1 MQTRGA
7 IIRQAPGKYEVVD
20 LEVDDPRAG
29 EVQVKLTA
37 SGLCHSDD
45 HVATGDIPVGIY
57 PFAGGHEGA
66 GIVTKAGENTK
77 GLKEGDHVVFSFLPS
92 CGHCR
97 WCASGMQN
105 LCDLGA
111 GLLQGSRWADPTDF
125 RLKLS
130 DGGQPVGQM
139 CGISTFCETT
149 TVSADSAVKVPD
161 DIPLEVAC
169 LVGCGV
175 GTGWGSAVNAAE
187 VQPGHTVIVMGIGGI
202 GINAVQGAAHA
213 GASNIIA
220 VDPVAFKRE
229 KAQELGATHAFE
241 SMEEATELAKQFT
254 NGQGADSA
262 IVTVGVT
269 KPEHVAQAFSA
280 IRKAGTCVV
289 TGLGDISEVG
299 LPIAI
304 SELTLF
310 QKRLQGAMFGMS
322 NPNWDILRQLEL
334 YRAGVL
340 KLDELVTKT
349 YSLDEIQQGYQDMH
363 DGKNIR
369 GVHPVRLSPSA
380 RTALSGEPIA
390 RGCRSRTSEGVR

>member
-20 LEVDDPRAG
+20 LEVDDPRDG
-29 EVQVKLTA
+29 EVQVKLIA

-66 GIVTKAGENTK
+66 GIVTKAGDNTK

-111 GLLQGSRWADPTDF
+111 GLLQGSRWGDPTDF
-125 RLKLS
+125 RLKLA
-130 DGGQPVGQM
+130 DGGGPVGQM

-213 GASNIIA
+213 GASNVIA

-269 KPEHVAQAFSA
+269 KPEHVG
-280 IRKAGTCVV
+280 AGVL
-289 TGLGDISEVG
+289 GDPQGRHRAWSPALGDITEVG
-299 LPIAI
+299 LPIAH
-304 SELTLF
+304 
-310 QKRLQGAMFGMS
+310 R
-322 NPNWDILRQLEL
+322 
-334 YRAGVL
+334 RAHAVPEAAAGRACSACP
-340 KLDELVTKT
+340 TRT
-349 YSLDEIQQGYQDMH
+349 GTSCASSSSTA
-363 DGKNIR
+363 
-369 GVHPVRLSPSA
+369 PACSSSTSWSPRPTPWTRSSRATRTCTTA
-380 RTALSGEPIA
+380 RTSAACIQY
-390 RGCRSRTSEGVR
+390 

>member
-1 MQTRGA
+1 
-7 IIRQAPGKYEVVD
+7 
-20 LEVDDPRAG
+20 
-29 EVQVKLTA
+29 
-37 SGLCHSDD
+37 
-45 HVATGDIPVGIY
+45 
-57 PFAGGHEGA
+57 
-66 GIVTKAGENTK
+66 
-77 GLKEGDHVVFSFLPS
+77 
-92 CGHCR
+92 
-97 WCASGMQN
+97 
-105 LCDLGA
+105 
-111 GLLQGSRWADPTDF
+111 
-125 RLKLS
+125 
-130 DGGQPVGQM
+130 
-139 CGISTFCETT
+139 
-149 TVSADSAVKVPD
+149 
-161 DIPLEVAC
+161 
-169 LVGCGV
+169 
-175 GTGWGSAVNAAE
+175 
-187 VQPGHTVIVMGIGGI
+187 
-202 GINAVQGAAHA
+202 
-213 GASNIIA
+213 

-262 IVTVGVT
+262 IVTVGIT

-334 YRAGVL
+334 YRSGVL

-369 GVHPVRLSPSA
+369 GVIQYS
-380 RTALSGEPIA
+380 
-390 RGCRSRTSEGVR
+390 

>member
-20 LEVDDPRAG
+20 LEVDDPRDG
-29 EVQVKLTA
+29 EVQVKLVA
-37 SGLCHSDD
+37 SGMCHSDD

-66 GIVTKAGENTK
+66 GIVTKAAYNAK
-77 GLKEGDHVVFSFLPS
+77 GLKEGDHVVFSFLPA

-111 GLLQGSRWADPTDF
+111 GLLAGSRWEDPTDF

-130 DGGQPVGQM
+130 DTGESVGQM
-139 CGISTFCETT
+139 CGISTFLETT

-175 GTGWGSAVNAAE
+175 GTGWGSAVNSAQA
-187 VQPGHTVIVMGIGGI
+187 QPGHTVIVMGIGGI

-213 GASNIIA
+213 GASNVIA
-220 VDPVAFKRE
+220 VDPIAFKRE
-229 KAQELGATHAFE
+229 KAEEFGATHAVE
-241 SMEEATELAKQFT
+241 TMEEATELAKSFT

-262 IVTVGVT
+262 IITVGVI
-269 KPEHVAQAFSA
+269 KPEYVGQAMAS
-280 IRKAGTCVV
+280 IRKAGTVVV
-289 TGLGDISEVG
+289 TALGNIADTAP
-299 LPIAI
+299 LPVSLADV
-304 SELTLF
+304 TLF
-310 QKRLQGAMFGMS
+310 QKRIQGAMFGAS
-322 NPNWDILRQLEL
+322 NPNWDILRQLQL
-334 YRAGVL
+334 YREGVL

-349 YSLDEIQQGYQDMH
+349 YTLDEIAQGYQDMH

-369 GVHPVRLSPSA
+369 GVIKYS
-380 RTALSGEPIA
+380 
-390 RGCRSRTSEGVR
+390 